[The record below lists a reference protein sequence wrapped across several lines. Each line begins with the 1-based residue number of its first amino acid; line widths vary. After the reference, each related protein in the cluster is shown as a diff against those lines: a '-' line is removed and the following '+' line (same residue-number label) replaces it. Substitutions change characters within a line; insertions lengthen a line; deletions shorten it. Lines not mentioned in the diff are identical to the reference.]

1 MPSSG
6 PRRAAQPG
14 RTGGFAPARARA
26 CAYAVLRRVFE
37 QGAYADL
44 ALRSQA
50 RDLDARDRALAMR
63 LAYGAVQRR
72 GTLDH
77 LIERLAERPV
87 GKLDAP
93 LLAALR
99 LGLYELLYLGGAPD
113 HAVVADAVE
122 LAKAARAGHGLV
134 NAVLRRATREG
145 AALLAELDDATPER
159 AAVKH
164 SHPEWIARLW
174 WEELGT
180 DDARALLAFDNEPGE
195 LALRVNTLVAEPA
208 TVAAQLSAGLATDA
222 AQLSA
227 DPATDAAQLSAD
239 PATVAA
245 QLSADLASVTAQL
258 SADPALRGE
267 EEQRPVAL
275 RGDPGIPE
283 ALVLEG
289 PWDVHGSPQWR
300 AGAVLAQSRAAM
312 LPARALAP
320 EPGERVLDLCAAP
333 GGKSTHLA
341 ALMEGRGEVVAVE
354 RNRRRA
360 AELQRTVERL
370 RAQGSVRV
378 VLGDA
383 ARPLE
388 GEAPFDRVLVDP
400 PCSGLGTLQARA
412 DLRWR
417 VTPKDVTQLA
427 RIQAGILA
435 AGAAAVRPGGVLVYS
450 TCTISPTENQHQISA
465 FLESNPD
472 FALEDLGAEL
482 PGLRQ
487 GRCVLTLPHRDRTAG
502 FFIARLR
509 RG

>member
-1 MPSSG
+1 MAGIRSHPPGTSVDEQPAG
-6 PRRAAQPG
+6 APTRRSPHV
-14 RTGGFAPARARA
+14 RVAPARV

-50 RDLDARDRALAMR
+50 SDLDARDRGLAMR

-72 GTLDH
+72 GTVDH

-87 GKLDAP
+87 ERLDAP
-93 LLAALR
+93 LVAALR
-99 LGLYELLYLGGAPD
+99 LGCYELLYLGGAPD
-113 HAVVADAVE
+113 RAVVADAVE
-122 LAKAARAGHGLV
+122 LAKTGGGGAGGAGRGGHGLV
-134 NAVLRRATREG
+134 NAVLRRAAREG
-145 AALLAELDDATPER
+145 AALLAELDDCTPEG
-159 AAVKH
+159 AALAH

-174 WEELGT
+174 WEELGAE
-180 DDARALLAFDNEPGE
+180 DARALLAFDNEPGE

-208 TVAAQLSAGLATDA
+208 TVAAQLLG
-222 AQLSA
+222 
-227 DPATDAAQLSAD
+227 DPR
-239 PATVAA
+239 
-245 QLSADLASVTAQL
+245 SV
-258 SADPALRGE
+258 S
-267 EEQRPVAL
+267 VH
-275 RGDPGIPE
+275 GDPGIPE

-300 AGAVLAQSRAAM
+300 AGALLAQSRGAM

-341 ALMEGRGEVVAVE
+341 ALMGGRGEVVAVE

-370 RAQGSVRV
+370 RAQECVRV

-383 ARPLE
+383 ARPLA
-388 GEAPFDRVLVDP
+388 GEALFDRVLVDP

-417 VTPKDVTQLA
+417 VTPGDVARLAGTQA
-427 RIQAGILA
+427 AILA

-450 TCTISPTENQHQISA
+450 TCTISATENERQISA

-472 FALEDLGAEL
+472 FALDDMGAEL
-482 PGLRQ
+482 PALRR

-509 RG
+509 RR